1 MSRVLRKSLLGA
13 ALALAAAPAF
23 AQSIYGTREP
33 FASEAVY
40 FVLTDRFVNGD
51 PANDHRDQGGEHH
64 TFDRPLEPCDGVV
77 GNVGYLGGDFR
88 GLLDNAGYIADMGFT
103 AVWITPIVDN
113 PDQAFTGGDPI
124 TCDGF
129 LTDQGKTGFH
139 GYWGV
144 NFYRL
149 DEHLPSAD
157 LDFAGLTAGLRG
169 HGLKTVLDI
178 VANHGSPAWTMPVAQ
193 PQFGQI
199 FDAEGRLVAD
209 HQNLEPEQLDPAGNP
224 LHAFYNA
231 RRDLAQLSDLAAD
244 NPAVMDYLVGAYLKW
259 IGQGV
264 DALRIDTIRHQP
276 LPFWKAFTDRIRA
289 EYPGMFMFGESF
301 DYEAAGI
308 AEFTKPENGG
318 VSVLDFPMKKAMDEV
333 FSRQA
338 IGGFERLAQ
347 ALYLEDGPYANP
359 YDLAT
364 FYDNHDMPRMDA
376 SDEGFIDAHNWLF
389 TARGIPVV
397 YYGSEIAFMAGQG
410 EHGGNRAYFGSE
422 RIESAPAHP
431 VYQQLRRIANLRK
444 ASPALQRGVQL
455 NVEME
460 GDSAVFYR
468 VYEDAGQAQ
477 TALVLLNKGDRART
491 TTVSRMLQRGQWR
504 DGFSGETVKVGGK
517 LKVEVPAHG
526 VRVFLFDGPV
536 TRTDLRAA
544 ALRATPAQ

>member
-1 MSRVLRKSLLGA
+1 
-13 ALALAAAPAF
+13 
-23 AQSIYGTREP
+23 
-33 FASEAVY
+33 
-40 FVLTDRFVNGD
+40 
-51 PANDHRDQGGEHH
+51 
-64 TFDRPLEPCDGVV
+64 
-77 GNVGYLGGDFR
+77 
-88 GLLDNAGYIADMGFT
+88 
-103 AVWITPIVDN
+103 
-113 PDQAFTGGDPI
+113 
-124 TCDGF
+124 
-129 LTDQGKTGFH
+129 
-139 GYWGV
+139 
-144 NFYRL
+144 
-149 DEHLPSAD
+149 
-157 LDFAGLTAGLRG
+157 
-169 HGLKTVLDI
+169 
-178 VANHGSPAWTMPVAQ
+178 
-193 PQFGQI
+193 
-199 FDAEGRLVAD
+199 
-209 HQNLEPEQLDPAGNP
+209 
-224 LHAFYNA
+224 AFYNA

-431 VYQQLRRIANLRK
+431 VYQQL
-444 ASPALQRGVQL
+444 
-455 NVEME
+455 
-460 GDSAVFYR
+460 
-468 VYEDAGQAQ
+468 
-477 TALVLLNKGDRART
+477 
-491 TTVSRMLQRGQWR
+491 
-504 DGFSGETVKVGGK
+504 
-517 LKVEVPAHG
+517 
-526 VRVFLFDGPV
+526 
-536 TRTDLRAA
+536 
-544 ALRATPAQ
+544 

>member
-1 MSRVLRKSLLGA
+1 RAGSSADPVAGRARRPARGAHGQPRPGRSRPAVLPVGARSAVAAAVDGRRGLRLGLDPFPAVRNAVRQPAGGQDGRLHGHLQFLHRDPAAGRRQPAGLPAARAVRRPAAVGAGPGWRQPGGGRGLRAGGAAHRGGARMNRFLRKTLLGT
-13 ALALAAAPAF
+13 ALAIAAAPAF

-40 FVLTDRFVNGD
+40 FVMTDRFVNGD

-199 FDAEGRLVAD
+199 IDAARRLVAD

-347 ALYLEDGPYANP
+347 ALYLEDGP
-359 YDLAT
+359 
-364 FYDNHDMPRMDA
+364 
-376 SDEGFIDAHNWLF
+376 
-389 TARGIPVV
+389 
-397 YYGSEIAFMAGQG
+397 
-410 EHGGNRAYFGSE
+410 
-422 RIESAPAHP
+422 
-431 VYQQLRRIANLRK
+431 
-444 ASPALQRGVQL
+444 
-455 NVEME
+455 
-460 GDSAVFYR
+460 
-468 VYEDAGQAQ
+468 
-477 TALVLLNKGDRART
+477 
-491 TTVSRMLQRGQWR
+491 
-504 DGFSGETVKVGGK
+504 
-517 LKVEVPAHG
+517 
-526 VRVFLFDGPV
+526 
-536 TRTDLRAA
+536 
-544 ALRATPAQ
+544 

>member
-13 ALALAAAPAF
+13 ALALAAAPGL

-333 FSRQA
+333 FSRQT

-536 TRTDLRAA
+536 TRADLRAA

>member
-1 MSRVLRKSLLGA
+1 
-13 ALALAAAPAF
+13 
-23 AQSIYGTREP
+23 
-33 FASEAVY
+33 
-40 FVLTDRFVNGD
+40 
-51 PANDHRDQGGEHH
+51 
-64 TFDRPLEPCDGVV
+64 
-77 GNVGYLGGDFR
+77 
-88 GLLDNAGYIADMGFT
+88 
-103 AVWITPIVDN
+103 
-113 PDQAFTGGDPI
+113 
-124 TCDGF
+124 
-129 LTDQGKTGFH
+129 
-139 GYWGV
+139 
-144 NFYRL
+144 
-149 DEHLPSAD
+149 
-157 LDFAGLTAGLRG
+157 
-169 HGLKTVLDI
+169 
-178 VANHGSPAWTMPVAQ
+178 
-193 PQFGQI
+193 
-199 FDAEGRLVAD
+199 
-209 HQNLEPEQLDPAGNP
+209 
-224 LHAFYNA
+224 
-231 RRDLAQLSDLAAD
+231 
-244 NPAVMDYLVGAYLKW
+244 
-259 IGQGV
+259 
-264 DALRIDTIRHQP
+264 
-276 LPFWKAFTDRIRA
+276 PFWKAFTDRIRA

-491 TTVSRMLQRGQWR
+491 TTVSRMLQRG
-504 DGFSGETVKVGGK
+504 
-517 LKVEVPAHG
+517 
-526 VRVFLFDGPV
+526 
-536 TRTDLRAA
+536 
-544 ALRATPAQ
+544 